1 MNDDR
6 MIRAFLMEAP
16 PSGEVIAEGRRRM
29 YSGVT
34 TPAPRRLMRWG
45 TVSVLAGGLALA
57 VTAGIVVAGTHQ
69 EIPRPVP
76 AIASQPVAAVEVL
89 VRASDNAGRF
99 PELHPKP
106 GQFLVYESQ
115 SMTPVEGGSEGV
127 NGQYYR
133 YLDRGKRT
141 VWLPVAGSS
150 VDGVVVEE
158 DLPPQPYPSWPLPTV
173 AKRPLTKTGP
183 EKLADFD
190 GTPEDA
196 RTDYA
201 HLSRLPTDT
210 AGMRR
215 YLFKHSEDTRN
226 PYYDAWGRVI
236 DLLREAYLPAAQRA
250 ALFRAAATI
259 PGVTSVKESR
269 DAAGRKGV
277 AAALVIKEMGVREEY
292 IFDPE
297 TYQFLGERSVV
308 VDAARA
314 KAPVGSVLT
323 STAQL
328 KVSVADSAPPAAR
341 HR

>member
-6 MIRAFLMEAP
+6 MIRALLMEAP
-16 PSGEVIAEGRRRM
+16 PSAEVIAEGRRRM
-29 YSGVT
+29 YSGVA
-34 TPAPRRLMRWG
+34 TPSPRRLRWG
-45 TVSVLAGGLALA
+45 TASVLAGGLVLA
-57 VTAGIVVAGTHQ
+57 VTAGIVVVDTHQ
-69 EIPRPVP
+69 QNPRPVP
-76 AIASQPVAAVEVL
+76 TFASQPVSAVEVL

-106 GQFLVYESQ
+106 GQFLVYESL
-115 SMTPVEGGSEGV
+115 SMNPVEGGTEG
-127 NGQYYR
+127 GTYYR
-133 YLDRGKRT
+133 YLARSKRT
-141 VWLPVAGSS
+141 VWLPVSGSP

-158 DLPPQPYPSWPLPTV
+158 MLPSRPYPGWPLPAV
-173 AKRPLTKTGP
+173 AKGPLTKTGP
-183 EKLADFD
+183 EKLVDFD
-190 GTPEDA
+190 ETPEDA

-215 YLFKHSEDTRN
+215 YLFKPLDDTRN
-226 PYYDAWGRVI
+226 PYYDAWNQVI
-236 DLLREAYLPAAQRA
+236 NLLREAYLPAAQRA

-259 PGVTSVKESR
+259 PGVTSIKEST

-277 AAALVIKEMGVREEY
+277 AAAMVFKEEGIRKEY
-292 IFDPE
+292 IFDPK

-308 VDAARA
+308 VDAAKA

-328 KVSVADSAPPAAR
+328 KVSVADIAPPLN
-341 HR
+341 

>member
-1 MNDDR
+1 MNEDR

-16 PSGEVIAEGRRRM
+16 PSGQVIAEGRRRM
-29 YSGVT
+29 YSRVT
-34 TPAPRRLMRWG
+34 TPAPRRPMRWG
-45 TVSVLAGGLALA
+45 TAGVLAGGLALA
-57 VTAGIVVAGTHQ
+57 VTAGIVVAGTQ
-69 EIPRPVP
+69 EDPRPVP

-89 VRASDNAGRF
+89 VRASENAGRF

-106 GQFLVYESQ
+106 GQFLVYKSQ
-115 SMTPVEGGSEGV
+115 SMNPVEGGTEGDEV
-127 NGQYYR
+127 LNGEYHR
-133 YLDRGKRT
+133 YLARSKRT
-141 VWLPVAGSS
+141 VWLPVAGSP

-158 DLPPQPYPSWPLPTV
+158 GLPPQPYPGWPLPTV

-183 EKLADFD
+183 EQLAQF
-190 GTPEDA
+190 GDA
-196 RTDYA
+196 LTDYA

-215 YLFKHSEDTRN
+215 YLFKHSEQSPN
-226 PYYDAWGRVI
+226 PYYDAWHRVA
-236 DLLREAYLPAAQRA
+236 DLLREAYMPAAQRA

-277 AAALVIKEMGVREEY
+277 GAALVIKEMGVREEY
-292 IFDPE
+292 IFDPK

-314 KAPVGSVLT
+314 KAPVGSMLT
-323 STAQL
+323 STALL
-328 KVSVADSAPPAAR
+328 KVSVADSAPPVNR
-341 HR
+341 G